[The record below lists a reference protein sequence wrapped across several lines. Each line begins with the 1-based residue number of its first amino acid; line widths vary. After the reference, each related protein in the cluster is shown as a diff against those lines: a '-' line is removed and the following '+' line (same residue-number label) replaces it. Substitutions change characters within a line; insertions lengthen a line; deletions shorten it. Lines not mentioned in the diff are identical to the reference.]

1 MSRRSNPPALSPE
14 DRENLRTLRR
24 IRRQRMEDQR
34 LKQQIGRL
42 LLGLQI
48 RFSLPGV
55 PVNGE

>member
-1 MSRRSNPPALSPE
+1 MSRKSGPPALSPE

-24 IRRQRMEDQR
+24 IRRQRLEDER

-48 RFSLPGV
+48 RFGLPAV